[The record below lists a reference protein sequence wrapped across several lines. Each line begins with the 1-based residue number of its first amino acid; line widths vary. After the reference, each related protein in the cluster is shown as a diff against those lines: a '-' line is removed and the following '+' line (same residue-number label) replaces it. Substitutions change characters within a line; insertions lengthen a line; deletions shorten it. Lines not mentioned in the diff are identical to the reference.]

1 MLNIR
6 VFGARNV
13 TLQTP
18 ERPGKW
24 DMLAGATRMGLTGKA
39 LGIGTR
45 AAMNNPRLAARA
57 LSLATRGTTRYPWER
72 GLQMPEMHLPAMS
85 FSWPWQRR
93 QQFELPIITARQKRV
108 WRPDAWQLLAAFA
121 AGAALMYLLDPDLG
135 NRRRKMTMQRTAG
148 LTRQAFRGL
157 GRAGRKVTTDMAG
170 RREALL
176 HAGHNTGE
184 PLDDATLA
192 HKVES
197 ILFRDPDVP
206 KGSINVNAEH
216 GVVVLRGE
224 VRTPDDI
231 RDIERRVSHIEG
243 VNEVRNLLHLVNTPA
258 PMSS

>member
-135 NRRRKMTMQRTAG
+135 NRRRKMTMQ
-148 LTRQAFRGL
+148 
-157 GRAGRKVTTDMAG
+157 MAG